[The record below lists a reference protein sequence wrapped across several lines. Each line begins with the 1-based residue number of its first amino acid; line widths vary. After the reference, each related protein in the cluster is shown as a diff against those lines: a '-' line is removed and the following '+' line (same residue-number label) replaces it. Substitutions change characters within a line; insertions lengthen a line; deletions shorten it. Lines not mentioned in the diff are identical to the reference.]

1 MGEEINTHTAAKRL
15 LKYFALLSNLLQPLR
30 YRYLGTCYAYQ
41 EVFRI
46 RIGSGFNQVSWSGFK
61 IRIQEGQHDPQKQKT
76 NVLYKGL
83 GISKLQFFIKKLS
96 HIFLAVNFFQFFGI
110 KTLDTD
116 WIWIGISN
124 GTYLFTKND
133 GSESGIDESGSE
145 TLLLREG
152 DVARKVGG
160 NVSSTERQYR
170 IVFSA
175 TRD

>member
-1 MGEEINTHTAAKRL
+1 
-15 LKYFALLSNLLQPLR
+15 
-30 YRYLGTCYAYQ
+30 
-41 EVFRI
+41 
-46 RIGSGFNQVSWSGFK
+46 
-61 IRIQEGQHDPQKQKT
+61 
-76 NVLYKGL
+76 
-83 GISKLQFFIKKLS
+83 LQFFIKKLS